1 MKTWKKILLPVVL
14 LAATVFLYAGDYYRA
29 ETPALAAL
37 ESSEDVQV
45 LLSDD
50 RAIFLPRHPHTG
62 LVFYPGGK
70 VEFSAYAPL
79 MRELAEDGVL
89 CLILRMPLNLAVL
102 DVHAGAGIPE
112 EYPDV
117 PNWYLAGHSLGGSMA
132 ATHLAEDSQY
142 QGLILLASYSTADLS
157 HTDADILSIYG
168 SEDGV
173 LNLEKYAQN
182 RENLPA
188 DTHEI
193 LLEGGNHAQ
202 FGSYGRQDGDGT
214 PSLSPEEQLQLTANE
229 ILTFLNGANTDEME
243 P

>member
-1 MKTWKKILLPVVL
+1 
-14 LAATVFLYAGDYYRA
+14 
-29 ETPALAAL
+29 
-37 ESSEDVQV
+37 
-45 LLSDD
+45 
-50 RAIFLPRHPHTG
+50 
-62 LVFYPGGK
+62 
-70 VEFSAYAPL
+70 
-79 MRELAEDGVL
+79 MRELAEGGVL

-117 PNWYLAGHSLGGSMA
+117 PNWYLACHSLGGSMA

-168 SEDGV
+168 SEDG
-173 LNLEKYAQN
+173 
-182 RENLPA
+182 
-188 DTHEI
+188 
-193 LLEGGNHAQ
+193 
-202 FGSYGRQDGDGT
+202 DGT